1 MPMFNSKKQMSALAV
16 AGSAQQEAQKSE
28 AEVKA
33 ELAKKRLKAGPKGA
47 SR

>member
-1 MPMFNSKKQMSALAV
+1 MPMLKKMYADVSKPEM
-16 AGSAQQEAQKSE
+16 QKSE

>member
-1 MPMFNSKKQMSALAV
+1 MPKYNSMKTMSAN
-16 AGSAQQEAQKSE
+16 AGKPEMQMSE

-33 ELAKKRLKAGPKGA
+33 ELAKKRLKAGSKGA

>member
-1 MPMFNSKKQMSALAV
+1 MPMLKKMFAGASKPEM
-16 AGSAQQEAQKSE
+16 QKSE

-33 ELAKKRLKAGPKGA
+33 ELAKKRLKAGPRGA

>member
-1 MPMFNSKKQMSALAV
+1 MPKYNSMKKMSADA
-16 AGSAQQEAQKSE
+16 SKPEMQMSE

-33 ELAKKRLKAGPKGA
+33 ELAKKRLKAGSKGG